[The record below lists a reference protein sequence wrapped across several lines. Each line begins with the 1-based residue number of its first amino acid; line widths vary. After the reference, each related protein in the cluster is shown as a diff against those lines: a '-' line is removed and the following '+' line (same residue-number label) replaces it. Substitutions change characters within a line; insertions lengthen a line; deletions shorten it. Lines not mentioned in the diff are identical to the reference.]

1 MHPATRAKLL
11 VTVLAMLLLAGLW
24 VAMFVNVEGQVW
36 AAALCLVVLTA
47 AFALIVWGFDR
58 RPAVPHER
66 PPQTVD
72 DDGPD
77 GGDFPRIVG

>member
-36 AAALCLVVLTA
+36 AAALCLIVLTA
-47 AFALIVWGFDR
+47 AFAVIVWGYDR
-58 RPAVPHER
+58 RPPAPPER
-66 PPQTVD
+66 PRQTVD